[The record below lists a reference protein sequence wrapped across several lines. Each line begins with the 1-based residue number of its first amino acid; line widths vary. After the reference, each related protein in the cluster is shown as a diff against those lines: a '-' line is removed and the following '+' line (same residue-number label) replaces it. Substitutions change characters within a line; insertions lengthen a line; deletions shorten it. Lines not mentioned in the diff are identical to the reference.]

1 MIDAITFN
9 GWRCKQAFCI
19 LSPYFAQNPGTAST
33 MKQIRNKLN
42 ESSLQ
47 DYKFEMTIKQLQFCR
62 QKCLMV
68 IPQPVHQHGTNAALT
83 QENQMVGLLNDLT
96 ARKVLTVKQG
106 QIKAFHSLDGNAALK
121 KFNFLVAKGFSTWW
135 RGLS

>member
-1 MIDAITFN
+1 M
-9 GWRCKQAFCI
+9 
-19 LSPYFAQNPGTAST
+19 QNPGTPLT

-42 ESSLQ
+42 ELSLQ

-62 QKCLMV
+62 QKHLMV
-68 IPQPVHQHGTNAALT
+68 IPPPVQQHVRNVALT

-96 ARKVLTVKQG
+96 ARKVLPVKWG
-106 QIKAFHSLDGNAALK
+106 QIKAFHSSDGNAALK
-121 KFNFLVAKGFSTWW
+121 KFNSSVAKGFSTWW